1 MEAEAGAAEIQNG
14 PAQVIEADLEYKLKR
29 EEFYKKVDD
38 EDFFWLPII
47 FKFKINLNDII

>member
-47 FKFKINLNDII
+47 FKF